1 MHSTLY
7 FWVSAAIVSNLLP
20 HNSSKSRD
28 LKKCPRKRSLFN
40 WKLCFHQRLCFI
52 KTSALFLAKG
62 YNRSKCRLL
71 QALCSPQQLAATCN
85 KPDFIMR
92 AQKKVHTVSSA
103 LYMACANYMP
113 RYISVVLQQNNPAFW
128 SCAIFPLRISH
139 DCCLAAS
146 HPQL

>member
-1 MHSTLY
+1 M
-7 FWVSAAIVSNLLP
+7 SAAIVSNLLP
-20 HNSSKSRD
+20 QQFEKYRLEKNAHVNGAFLIGSSVSIKDCD
-28 LKKCPRKRSLFN
+28 LLKPVHFFWPK
-40 WKLCFHQRLCFI
+40 
-52 KTSALFLAKG
+52 ALEM
-62 YNRSKCRLL
+62 
-71 QALCSPQQLAATCN
+71 SPFTGVMLTTAALAATCN

-92 AQKKVHTVSSA
+92 AAQKKSTVSS

-146 HPQL
+146 HQQL